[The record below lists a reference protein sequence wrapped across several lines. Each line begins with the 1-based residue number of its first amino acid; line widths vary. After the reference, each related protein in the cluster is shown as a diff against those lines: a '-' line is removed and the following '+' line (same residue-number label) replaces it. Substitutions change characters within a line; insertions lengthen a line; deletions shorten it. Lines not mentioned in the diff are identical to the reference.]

1 MHRSA
6 ALCAGLLCACS
17 LPAPPTVLP
26 PPFGPDP
33 AKPEAARFFF
43 PTGIAIDPSSQW
55 VVVSNSNADRQYD
68 AGAMYSFRAG
78 DLLQF
83 FPPGNPKGTIAFP
96 TASLV
101 GTAMTGSFTGPMVI
115 ADSAPGGV
123 PTAYTGSRDTNRLNA
138 VALDETTGALSCR
151 TGATV
156 TAGQQDCR
164 AGAIDLSR
172 DATLE
177 GPFGITTATNVP
189 RQDGTGSA
197 DALLIG
203 SLVPHID
210 EIQSGV
216 LFTSSRL
223 VALQQSNP
231 TSVIFSAVVTDRISG
246 SGIGAGP
253 IVFDDR
259 RREAILGGCY
269 VRFGS
274 ASAGGEPS
282 TLKCGSLGNTS
293 VLRFVPVDAG
303 NAASTRIYDLGSQL
317 HAIDVT
323 GLALGDVDAVTGM
336 RRLYVVTRSPDA
348 IARIGLPV
356 DPAFPPIVEAVTTIS
371 STPSQIVQ
379 LKRPAGATGNELLA
393 VTGTALYETSTTAG
407 KLIILDGL
415 SERVVGQVEGLGD
428 TPFQIAQFPPQ
439 LGDKSARLA
448 VSIFGGCRV
457 SLVDVPYDR
466 PGDATLRAN
475 LGSCPP

>member
-1 MHRSA
+1 
-6 ALCAGLLCACS
+6 
-17 LPAPPTVLP
+17 VLP

-43 PTGIAIDPSSQW
+43 PSGIAIDPSSRW
-55 VVVSNSNADRQYD
+55 LVVSNSNADRQYD
-68 AGAMYSFRAG
+68 AGAMYSFRTA
-78 DLLQF
+78 DFEKF
-83 FPPGNPKGTIAFP
+83 FLPTGAVGNMAFP

-101 GTAMTGSFTGPMVI
+101 GTAMTGNYTGPMVI
-115 ADSAPGGV
+115 AGSTPVQLD
-123 PTAYTGSRDTNRLNA
+123 PTAYAGSRDTNRLNA
-138 VALDETTGALSCR
+138 IAIDPTTGALSCR

-156 TAGQQDCR
+156 ATGQTDCR

-177 GPFGITTATNVP
+177 GPFGIVMANNV
-189 RQDGTGSA
+189 RLQDGTGSA
-197 DALLIG
+197 DALLIS

-210 EIQSGV
+210 DIQSGV

-223 VALQQSNP
+223 VAVQQFDP
-231 TSVIFSAVVTDRISG
+231 TKVIFSAVITDRISG
-246 SGIGAGP
+246 GGIGAGP
-253 IVFDDR
+253 MVFDDR

-282 TLKCGSLGNTS
+282 TLKCGILGNTS

-303 NAASTRIYDLGSQL
+303 SLASTRIYDLGSQL
-317 HAIDVT
+317 HATDVT
-323 GLALGDVDAVTGM
+323 GLALGDVDPVTGM
-336 RRLYVVTRSPDA
+336 RRLYVVMRAPDA

-356 DPAFPPIVEAVTTIS
+356 DPAFPPIVEAVATIS

-379 LKRPAGATGNELLA
+379 LKRPTGMTGNDLLA

-407 KLIILDGL
+407 KLIILDGF

-439 LGDKSARLA
+439 PGDTSARLA